1 MDSTNSR
8 DFRYRFTGHERIL
21 HNVSAEKALPGLLSL
36 LGYQRV
42 FIVCSKS
49 INTKTE
55 IINRIKSCLGDRL
68 VGVTDEVGEHS
79 PLSNV
84 IKAAELVRD
93 AKADVILSVGGG
105 SVMDMCKA
113 IQLCISENV
122 YEREALTR
130 LQFVLSEDGTEML
143 TTSHA
148 PALIRQI
155 AIPTTLATSEWT
167 PVSTPIDDETHLKA
181 RFVVPSGSPQAVIYD
196 PEILEKTPLQLLLS
210 TGIRGLDHAINTA
223 CSSSPHPFASLLAE
237 RAIQLYM
244 ENLPRLKESP
254 DREAFTNCQLA
265 TWYTGMGQMSVPHGF
280 SHWMVH
286 IVGPQASVA
295 HSDAACVLMLA
306 QAKWLEGWAVEQH
319 DRVCQSLGKSGPFHE
334 ILSRFLEQL
343 GMPTTLED
351 LGLNRQQVDE
361 MIEPALQHP
370 MVTLNNIRPIKTG
383 ADLRSV
389 MALAWA
395 DPRQQ

>member
-1 MDSTNSR
+1 
-8 DFRYRFTGHERIL
+8 
-21 HNVSAEKALPGLLSL
+21 
-36 LGYQRV
+36 
-42 FIVCSKS
+42 
-49 INTKTE
+49 
-55 IINRIKSCLGDRL
+55 
-68 VGVTDEVGEHS
+68 
-79 PLSNV
+79 
-84 IKAAELVRD
+84 
-93 AKADVILSVGGG
+93 
-105 SVMDMCKA
+105 MDMCKA
-113 IQLCISENV
+113 MQLCISENV
-122 YEREALTR
+122 YEREALLK

-306 QAKWLEGWAVEQH
+306 QAKWLDGWAVEQH
-319 DRVCQSLGKSGPFHE
+319 DRVCQSLGQSGPFYE
-334 ILSRFLEQL
+334 ILGRFLEQL